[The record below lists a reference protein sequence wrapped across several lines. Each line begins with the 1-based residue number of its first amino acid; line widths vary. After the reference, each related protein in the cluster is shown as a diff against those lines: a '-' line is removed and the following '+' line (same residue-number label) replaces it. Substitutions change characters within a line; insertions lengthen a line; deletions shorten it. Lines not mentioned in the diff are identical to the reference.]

1 MARRLAIFLLFTVLL
16 VGCESRQKMPELL
29 AFSSLTPSDVSEND
43 VIDLV
48 ARASMPG
55 VSREARLVFEG
66 DLHRPGRSPT
76 RNQTIVVEGA
86 TVSPERV
93 SLVMRPEVIE
103 RFTGRGE
110 EAIHTTFRGTVR
122 VEIPTETVALTGSL
136 PGSIT
141 LDLRPRFVRRA
152 LEEERSRAGV
162 EALSALGV
170 EASAGAEGVRI
181 TSVVDGGPLG
191 RAGILVGD
199 RIVSVDAV
207 RTLSVEDLAPSQ
219 TSSTVRF
226 EIDRG
231 AERLTMEVASAGFAA
246 DASRAMTIPFLLLSV
261 ATLLMLVFGSRLGGF
276 VGILRH
282 RIEAASRRFTHGER
296 TLAAKLH
303 LGPKSIASMGIVF
316 LGASATFAAMPIA
329 EARFGLELDVGILYL
344 LSFMSLTTMTLLTS
358 GGSSKGGVRER
369 LRAFIAVVLCEIPAA
384 LALLHVV
391 LIAGSLHLGELV
403 ASQAGP
409 EGSLADTGGMPWFF
423 HAFRRPQLF
432 VLFVLFFAAL
442 LIEPKSQLLPSVKTF
457 RSHAH
462 DFARWGNV
470 FVMCGLAT
478 AVFLGGWLVPGVPLL
493 DHETKPFF
501 LFLGTV
507 LFLIKSWIL
516 TLAVMGARA
525 VLPRLSP
532 RHVPRLVLRVFLPI
546 ALVSIALTVAETR
559 FIVLPRF
566 RVLLSAISF
575 ALLVLLV
582 SLVIADVIRKGSASR
597 TYRLNTFL

>member
-1 MARRLAIFLLFTVLL
+1 MARRLAIFLLFAVVLF
-16 VGCESRQKMPELL
+16 GCESRQKMPELL
-29 AFSSLTPSDVSEND
+29 AFSSLTPADVSEND
-43 VIDLV
+43 VIDLI
-48 ARASMPG
+48 ARGNMPG

-66 DLHRPGRSPT
+66 DLFRPGRSPSL
-76 RNQTIVVEGA
+76 RQTIVVEGA

-93 SLVMRPEVIE
+93 SLVLRPEVIE

-122 VEIPTETVALTGSL
+122 VEIPTDTVALTGSL
-136 PGSIT
+136 PGQIT

-152 LEEERSRAGV
+152 LEEERSRTGI
-162 EALSALGV
+162 EAARALGI
-170 EASAGAEGVRI
+170 EADSAGGGVLV
-181 TSVVDGGPLG
+181 TTVVDGGALA

-199 RIVSVDAV
+199 RIASVDAV
-207 RTLSVEDLAPSQ
+207 RALTVEDLAPSQ

-226 EIDRG
+226 EIARG
-231 AERLTMEVASAGFAA
+231 AERLKLEVASAGFAA
-246 DASRAMTIPFLLLSV
+246 DASRAMTVPFLLLSV
-261 ATLLMLVFGSRLGGF
+261 ATLLMLAFGSRFGGV

-282 RIEAASRRFTHGER
+282 RIEAASRRFTHGEH

-303 LGPKSIASMGIVF
+303 LGPKSLASMGVVF
-316 LGASATFAAMPIA
+316 VGASATFAAMPIA
-329 EARFGLELDVGILYL
+329 EARYGVELDVGILYL
-344 LSFMSLTTMTLLTS
+344 LSFMSLTTMTLVTS
-358 GGSSKGGVRER
+358 GGSSTGGIRAR
-369 LRAFIAVVLCEIPAA
+369 LRALVAVVLCELPAA

-432 VLFVLFFAAL
+432 VLFVLFFTAL
-442 LIEPKSQLLPSVKTF
+442 LIEPKSQLLPTTKTF

-493 DHETKPFF
+493 DHQTKP
-501 LFLGTV
+501 LFLVLGTII
-507 LFLIKSWIL
+507 FLLKSWLL
-516 TLAVMGARA
+516 TLAVVGARA

-532 RHVPRLVLRVFLPI
+532 RNVPRLVLRVFLPI
-546 ALVSIALTVAETR
+546 ALLSIALTVAETR

-575 ALLVLLV
+575 ALLVLV
-582 SLVIADVIRKGSASR
+582 VCLVIADVVRKGSASR